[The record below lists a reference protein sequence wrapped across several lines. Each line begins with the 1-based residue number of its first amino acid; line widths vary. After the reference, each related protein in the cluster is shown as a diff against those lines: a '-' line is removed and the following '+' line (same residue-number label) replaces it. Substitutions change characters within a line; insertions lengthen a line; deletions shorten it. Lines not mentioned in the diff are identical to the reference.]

1 MIDARIMSLFG
12 AVLVEDNVPANE
24 NEATVV
30 DIAALAL
37 EYRYSLTPEFVQ
49 KLEAMTGTQRG
60 TIFIRIGEALSTN
73 IDGIS
78 AKTSPLYRQFPNHTI
93 VPLEARISVWMLR
106 ALGAALE
113 FDARVYGA
121 DPVTGFQS
129 DMHGANVDFDNEYT
143 LEFKA
148 EKGNSRRKIRFLK
161 PMSHADLGDKAA
173 AMLGN
178 LTPFTPTELAFVKW
192 SLDADI
198 VSSEVVRNVK
208 FREKLPLVAAD
219 LSADVY
225 ASLCNSVTDV
235 LRLAVH
241 LSGTQVVRKTGTGWR
256 AHLVSNV
263 TVEPDLS
270 LNMNPRFKLNK
281 NQGKKMMKIIDAI
294 LERGNTDHETDFM
307 RNVEFWKRF
316 ASHVAS
322 NRHNKVAP
330 RAAEVLRTLRKGNM
344 QSWEQKYAAAPI
356 GLKIDM
362 AMQRPGE
369 LARRMTALSRAVDA
383 EGKGRNRLISA
394 ARTALPEVN
403 AMTLLQLNTHMAKT
417 ANTVNRFHA
426 LPNGTLMKSERG
438 REPIPFTVKADL
450 EKHLRERLAGT
461 LSFSRKGIPSDAY
474 GMFVP
479 VGGRNASEGDTRSNR
494 GDRVKLSFEDSDTIR
509 FFLHWHESCDVDMSA
524 VAYNE
529 DLDKLFDCAYY
540 NLNGTGMKHSGDI
553 LNGSNGAAEYIDIDV
568 AKAKERG
575 VRYILMNANVYSGN
589 NFDTFECNVGL
600 MIRDG
605 QTGHHFE
612 CSTVESKMS
621 LDSANRNC
629 TPALLDLDTGE
640 MIYVDLSGNWNQGAN
655 VHAKA
660 GTLKETLDYF
670 VNYGKY
676 RTSFGDIIE
685 YAGSDDPD
693 APKATVG
700 ALRAAQ
706 DEILAE
712 MADA

>member
-12 AVLVEDNVPANE
+12 AVLTETDVAE
-24 NEATVV
+24 NDKSATVV
-30 DIAALAL
+30 DIAALAM
-37 EYRYSLTPEFVQ
+37 EYRYALTPDFVSA
-49 KLEAMTGTQRG
+49 LEAMNGNQRG
-60 TIFIRIGEALSTN
+60 TIFVRMGDAFASN
-73 IDGIS
+73 IDGMS
-78 AKTSPLYRQFPNHTI
+78 AKVSPLYRAFPNHEI
-93 VPLEARISVWMLR
+93 VPFEMRLAVWLLNAVGANLTFDP
-106 ALGAALE
+106 AL
-113 FDARVYGA
+113 YGA
-121 DPVTGFQS
+121 DPVTGFQT
-129 DMHGANVDFDNEYT
+129 DIHGGNVDLDGEYT
-143 LEFKA
+143 VDINVEA
-148 EKGNSRRKIRFLK
+148 GNSRRKIRFLK
-161 PMSHADLGDKAA
+161 NMSMNDLGDKAT

-178 LTPFTPTELAFVKW
+178 LSPFTTAELGFVTW
-192 SLDADI
+192 ALESGAVD
-198 VSSEVVRNVK
+198 SEGARDVK
-208 FREKLPLVAAD
+208 FREKLPLVAEK
-219 LSADVY
+219 LSAEDY
-225 ASLCNSVTDV
+225 AALCNSVTDA

-241 LSGTQVVRKTGTGWR
+241 LSGPR
-256 AHLVSNV
+256 V
-263 TVEPDLS
+263 THGIGYNAASSQIDADLS
-270 LNMNPRFKLNK
+270 LKSNPRFKLNK
-281 NQGKKMMKIIDAI
+281 GQGRKVMKIVDAI
-294 LERGNTDHETDFM
+294 LERGNTDHQTDFM
-307 RNVEFWKRF
+307 RHAEMWKRF
-316 ASHVAS
+316 AKHVVS
-322 NRHNKVAP
+322 NQYDRVAP
-330 RAAEVLRTLRKGNM
+330 RAAEDLRSLRSGKM
-344 QSWEQKYAAAPI
+344 TSWEQRYAAAEVDT
-356 GLKIDM
+356 KIDM

-369 LARRMTALSRAVDA
+369 LARRITALSRAVNT

-524 VAYNE
+524 VAYNK

-540 NLNGTGMKHSGDI
+540 NLNETGMKHSGDI

-568 AKAKERG
+568 AKAKKRG

-605 QTGHHFE
+605 QTGQHFE

-670 VNYGKY
+670 VNYDKY